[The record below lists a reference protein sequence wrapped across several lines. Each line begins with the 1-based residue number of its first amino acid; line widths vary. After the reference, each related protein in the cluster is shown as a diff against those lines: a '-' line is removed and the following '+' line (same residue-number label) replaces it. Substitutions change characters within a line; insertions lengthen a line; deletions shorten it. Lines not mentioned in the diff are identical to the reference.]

1 MGAMAFAT
9 VIGAQGTGLSVIVMD
24 SGCTSPVIPQSAENR
39 CLFLPPTE
47 VDLMFNAKIGSYA
60 QPEYIGNQAI
70 SRGQML
76 TPIFL
81 LWDENDPTCDCDPP
95 EITLRNNPGNPV
107 TGTGCA
113 LMYRPL
119 VNAIAGF
126 NPMSASAARRA
137 CVQDRETL
145 PGTCNLHSPAKVD
158 S

>member
-1 MGAMAFAT
+1 MAIAT
-9 VIGAQGTGLSVIVMD
+9 VMGAQGTGLSGIVMD
-24 SGCTSPVIPQSAENR
+24 SGFTSPVIPQSAENR

-47 VDLMFNAKIGSYA
+47 VDLMFNAKIGPYP
-60 QPEYIGNQAI
+60 QPEYMGNQAI

-76 TPIFL
+76 TPILL

-95 EITLRNNPGNPV
+95 EITLRNNLGNPV

-113 LMYRPL
+113 LIYRPL

-126 NPMSASAARRA
+126 NAMSASVARRV
-137 CVQDRETL
+137 CVQDQGNL
-145 PGTCNLHSPAKVD
+145 AGTCNLHSSAKVD

>member
-1 MGAMAFAT
+1 
-9 VIGAQGTGLSVIVMD
+9 MD

-137 CVQDRETL
+137 CV
-145 PGTCNLHSPAKVD
+145 
-158 S
+158 